1 MVLSVS
7 RRTDIPCCYPDW
19 FYRRLEEGTV
29 CLRNPFRPDQIS
41 EIAVT
46 PDVTD
51 CIVFWTKNPGPM
63 LAELEVLEESTASP
77 SILREG
83 ENRHALYGAP
93 LL

>member
-29 CLRNPFRPDQIS
+29 CIRNPFRQDQIS

-51 CIVFWTKNPGPM
+51 CIVFWTKNPIP
-63 LAELEVLEESTASP
+63 LEPYLSRIERLGYPNYYFSYTLSL
-77 SILREG
+77 I
-83 ENRHALYGAP
+83 HI
-93 LL
+93 